1 MELSSAQL
9 YAYGRPVAFP
19 YALITRGSAPFK
31 CGRGGFSVKE
41 DGWKLIYACDDLWQC
56 GLFTKNGHEL
66 LESGVPMLR
75 AVGEHFYKHYAEKL
89 YPFLCLLHKRFR
101 ASALHLE
108 FVARKRYPS
117 GEVRSCLEDL
127 LSGACIKDGKL
138 DTESYTYT
146 VKIFDA
152 VFENAKGSLRRFEWY
167 ERIECIIDTYGSEF
181 AVKVINTVA
190 DFRHALLHEEGVV
203 GHELYEAV
211 KPPKI
216 IKIKMPKIPVCV
228 EIAGV
233 KSTLPDSEI
242 WNMIYLCVNGPDPK
256 IKHAVVVYDYTA
268 MFTHGSDSKVHVN
281 PNSVKRSGDGAVT
294 CTSSTVMGPILNA
307 LFSEISKC
315 KLYSAGFVTPTLARV
330 RDGVRIVCGPARKY
344 KLDAGI
350 QFLDPM
356 PKITVGANKC
366 WLNSDGSVHL
376 QAPALLSTS
385 SYGMQQYQ
393 ELPVTSVGTLESIA
407 REQPEVGS
415 VYHFVG
421 MKAGPL
427 DDLAPMSPL
436 SFTT

>member
-1 MELSSAQL
+1 MELSTAQL
-9 YAYGRPVAFP
+9 HAYGRPIGFP
-19 YALITRGSAPFK
+19 YALITKGSAPFK

-41 DGWKLIYACDDLWQC
+41 DGVKLIYACDDLWDC
-56 GLFTKNGHEL
+56 ELFTRNEHEL
-66 LESGVPMLR
+66 LKSEVPMLR
-75 AVGEHFYKHYAEKL
+75 AVGEYFYEHYADKL
-89 YPFLCLLHKRFR
+89 CPFLCILYGKFR
-101 ASALHLE
+101 ASALHME
-108 FVARKRYPS
+108 FVAKKRYPS

-127 LSGACIKDGKL
+127 LSGTCLKDGKL

-152 VFENAKGSLRRFEWY
+152 VFEHAKGGLRRFEWY
-167 ERIECIIDTYGSEF
+167 ERIESIIHTYGSEL
-181 AVKVINTVA
+181 AVKPINTVA
-190 DFRHALLHEEGVV
+190 EFRRALLHEEGVV
-203 GHELYEAV
+203 GHELYEAA
-211 KPPKI
+211 KLPKI

-233 KSTLPDSEI
+233 KSTLPDFEI

-281 PNSVKRSGDGAVT
+281 PNSVKRSGDGTVT

-307 LFSEISKC
+307 LFSQISKC
-315 KLYSAGFVTPTLARV
+315 KLYRAGVVVPTLARV
-330 RDGVRIVCGPARKY
+330 RDGVQIVCGPARKY

-407 REQPEVGS
+407 KEQPDVAS
-415 VYHFVG
+415 VYHLVG
-421 MKAGPL
+421 MKAPPL
-427 DDLAPMSPL
+427 HDLADMSPL
-436 SFTT
+436 SFIT